1 MVHDDNEWGEP
12 QVTRLAIHI
21 RPVYNWT
28 PLITLFVGIL
38 TAGIELVS
46 EVTDTELQA
55 ATGVRPDLPEGIT
68 VAYTI
73 PAEVRVA
80 QHITASQVLTSFYHT
95 VNICHIPSELPLFC
109 VFQPEFTKR

>member
-12 QVTRLAIHI
+12 QVTRPAILI

-28 PLITLFVGIL
+28 TLISLYVGIL

-46 EVTDTELQA
+46 EVTDTELEA

-80 QHITASQVLTSFYHT
+80 QHITASQVLTSFYHR
-95 VNICHIPSELPLFC
+95 
-109 VFQPEFTKR
+109 FTNALMVC

>member
-1 MVHDDNEWGEP
+1 MVHEDNEWGEP
-12 QVTRLAIHI
+12 QLARPAIHI

-55 ATGVRPDLPEGIT
+55 ATGDRPDLPEGIT

-80 QHITASQVLTSFYHT
+80 QHIAASQVLTSFYHT
-95 VNICHIPSELPLFC
+95 D
-109 VFQPEFTKR
+109 

>member
-1 MVHDDNEWGEP
+1 MHEENEWGEP
-12 QVTRLAIHI
+12 QITRPAIHI

-28 PLITLFVGIL
+28 PLINLFVGIL

-55 ATGVRPDLPEGIT
+55 ATGARPDLPEGIT

-73 PAEVRVA
+73 PAEVSVA
-80 QHITASQVLTSFYHT
+80 QHDTASQVLTSFYRTDLQMHFWFDKYCF
-95 VNICHIPSELPLFC
+95 VC
-109 VFQPEFTKR
+109 V

>member
-1 MVHDDNEWGEP
+1 MVHEDNEWGEP
-12 QVTRLAIHI
+12 QITRPAIHI

-46 EVTDTELQA
+46 EVTDAELQA
-55 ATGVRPDLPEGIT
+55 ATGDRPDLPEGIT

-80 QHITASQVLTSFYHT
+80 QHITASQVLTSFYHRDLQM
-95 VNICHIPSELPLFC
+95 HLWFD
-109 VFQPEFTKR
+109 K